1 MNRELKIKVCG
12 MRDPENIQELT
23 ASFPN
28 YFGFIFYPKSK
39 RYLGKNPDL
48 DIFNQVPSSIKKVGV
63 FVNEN
68 EAEVL
73 RICKAYGLEV
83 AQLHGSEPPE
93 YCKRIQNE
101 ELVVFKAFAVNDAFD
116 FSKLEL
122 YEGVVDYFL
131 FDTKGKLPG
140 GTGLK
145 FNWYILKKYQ
155 LSTPFFLSGGIAPN
169 DLESIQTFEHPAL
182 FGIDINS
189 GFEIEPALKD
199 VAKVKTFINR
209 IKI

>member
-1 MNRELKIKVCG
+1 MNKELKIKVCG
-12 MRDPENIQELT
+12 MRNPENIQEVAT
-23 ASFPN
+23 SSPD

-39 RYLGKNPDL
+39 RFLGKNPEKDV
-48 DIFNQVPSSIKKVGV
+48 FNTVPTFIQKVGV

-73 RICKAYGLEV
+73 RICKTYGLEV
-83 AQLHGSEPPE
+83 AQLHGSESPE

-101 ELVVFKAFAVNDAFD
+101 ELIVFKAFAVNDTFD

-122 YEGVVDYFL
+122 YEGVVDFFL

-145 FNWYILKKYQ
+145 FNWDILKQYQ
-155 LSTPFFLSGGIAPN
+155 LSIPFFLSGGIAPN
-169 DLESIQTFEHPAL
+169 DLGAIQKFEHPAL

-199 VAKVKTFINR
+199 AEKVKEFMNR